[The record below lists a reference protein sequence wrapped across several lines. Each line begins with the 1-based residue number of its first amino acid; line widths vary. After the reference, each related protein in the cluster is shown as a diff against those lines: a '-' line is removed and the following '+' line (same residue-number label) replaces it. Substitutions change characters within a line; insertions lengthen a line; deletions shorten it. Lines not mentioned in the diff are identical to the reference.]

1 VRLVEDRLRA
11 EYFALLP
18 AMQRSLTAI
27 EAEINYLLLPAKL
40 KLDPHARILIR
51 GRLKDCESAVD
62 SLRRRQEGGRFDPA
76 HPEQYSLTTLPDLV
90 GLRILTFPDACF
102 QEAQKVVSG
111 RLAVWTE
118 DHIRAEDQTEPPLA
132 LKFHGLWL
140 PDDTFHSELQVV
152 SLLVGL
158 FWEVEHSAIYKPTPR
173 LRGVARSRAMRTR
186 TMAVLSA
193 LREFEQEFGQQ
204 LLENP

>member
-1 VRLVEDRLRA
+1 MRLVEDRLRA

-76 HPEQYSLTTLPDLV
+76 HPLPNT
-90 GLRILTFPDACF
+90 RFFTFGGA
-102 QEAQKVVSG
+102 G
-111 RLAVWTE
+111 
-118 DHIRAEDQTEPPLA
+118 
-132 LKFHGLWL
+132 
-140 PDDTFHSELQVV
+140 
-152 SLLVGL
+152 
-158 FWEVEHSAIYKPTPR
+158 KP
-173 LRGVARSRAMRTR
+173 VARPDQGPSEGLTNFGGRRPRT
-186 TMAVLSA
+186 
-193 LREFEQEFGQQ
+193 
-204 LLENP
+204 